1 MKQKKVVVPRGVSLR
16 YVGDGQYLPGVPAR
30 DLSADE
36 AAQHMDAINAHARA
50 TGRTLYAPIEAH
62 SEGE

>member
-1 MKQKKVVVPRGVSLR
+1 VKRKKASVPRGVSLR

-36 AAQHMDAINAHARA
+36 AAQHLEAINAHART
-50 TGRTLYAPIEAH
+50 TGRTLYAPIEAQ

>member
-1 MKQKKVVVPRGVSLR
+1 MKRKKVSVPTGVSLR
-16 YVGDGQYLPGVPAR
+16 YVGDGHYLPGVPAR

-36 AAQHMDAINAHARA
+36 AAQHLEAINAHARA
-50 TGRTLYAPIEAH
+50 TGRTLYAPIEPQ